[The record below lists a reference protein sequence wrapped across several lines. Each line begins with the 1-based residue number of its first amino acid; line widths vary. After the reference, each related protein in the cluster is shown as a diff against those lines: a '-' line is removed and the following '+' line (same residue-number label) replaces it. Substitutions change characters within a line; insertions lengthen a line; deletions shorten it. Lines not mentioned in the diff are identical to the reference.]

1 MAQSDQTFSAY
12 YRQLAAAQKTSVGVS
27 YYSRWVNRPW
37 GRVLASASRVAGLT
51 PNQVTA
57 ISAVC
62 SLAAMLVL
70 TLVPPHPL
78 VGLAVGVLLM
88 LGFAFD
94 SADGQ
99 LARLRGGGSALG
111 EWLDHI
117 VDSGKTPL
125 VHLAVAVA
133 AWRFYDLDP
142 VWLLVPLGYAVVAV
156 VLFTGTLLT
165 PFLLERSPSPTPAR
179 KPSTAR
185 SLALLP
191 ADYGVLATSFL
202 LSGVPSVFVP
212 VYTALGIATVLVTG
226 ALLVSWVRRLR

>member
-1 MAQSDQTFSAY
+1 MRQPDQTFSAY

-27 YYSRWVNRPW
+27 FYSRWVNRPW

-57 ISAVC
+57 VSAAC
-62 SLAAMLVL
+62 SLAAVLVL

-78 VGLAVGVLLM
+78 VGLAVGFLLM

-117 VDSGKTPL
+117 VDSAKTPV

-133 AWRFYDLDP
+133 AWRFYAVDP
-142 VWLLVPLGYAVVAV
+142 AWLLVPLGFAVVAV
-156 VLFTGTLLT
+156 VMFTGTLLT
-165 PFLLERSPSPTPAR
+165 PFLLARNPAGAPLR
-179 KPSTAR
+179 QPSTAR
-185 SLALLP
+185 SLLLLP
-191 ADYGVLATSFL
+191 ADYGVLAASFL
-202 LSGVPSVFVP
+202 LSGIPAVFVP
-212 VYTALGIATVLVTG
+212 LYSALGVASALVTL
-226 ALLVSWVRRLR
+226 ALLVSWMRRLR